1 MTVGGDCGLTLTDL
15 ISKSQWTLPEKTTLN
30 IWHIVVTHC
39 HLNLRSLSKPWRSKA
54 VKYCIYYT
62 AVLQYKY
69 LYGYWPHFTFD
80 LIYIH
85 ESKRIELF
93 KIFFSSLLDI
103 SGDPTRGPD
112 PKLEKHWSS
121 LNLCTNSNLVLNCV
135 LCVDTAVPLTLYWI
149 SSQ

>member
-1 MTVGGDCGLTLTDL
+1 MTVGGDCGLTLIDL

-39 HLNLRSLSKPWRSKA
+39 PLNLRSLSKSWRSKA

-80 LIYIH
+80 LIDIH
-85 ESKRIELF
+85 ESKIIELF
-93 KIFFSSLLDI
+93 KFFFHLYWTFQATPPGVPTPSLKNT
-103 SGDPTRGPD
+103 G
-112 PKLEKHWSS
+112 
-121 LNLCTNSNLVLNCV
+121 LVLIFAQI
-135 LCVDTAVPLTLYWI
+135 LI
-149 SSQ
+149 